1 MNPKF
6 ESLLDAGTAVIADVF
21 DSIGRAPLV
30 LDTNLFA
37 VKGPE
42 PGSLVPHT
50 RFPGSPSVG
59 PAAAIGPNSAPSMR
73 CPPGVVPM
81 WAGNDIRGV
90 CCFGDLLATAM
101 LARGCAGVVVDG
113 GVRNLAFLRGIEMPV
128 VARYRASAQAIG
140 RWKVT
145 ASQIPVRVRGALE
158 DLVTVMPGDIV
169 VADDDGVII
178 VPADDLDNVHGRV
191 VAWAQ
196 TESGARADIRSG
208 LPLLTALEKYGHL

>member
-1 MNPKF
+1 LNPKF
-6 ESLLDAGTAVIADVF
+6 ASLLDAGTAVIADVF
-21 DSIGRAPLV
+21 DSFGRAPLV

-37 VKGPE
+37 VKGP
-42 PGSLVPHT
+42 GT
-50 RFPGSPSVG
+50 RFIG
-59 PAAAIGPNSAPSMR
+59 PAYTVSGESQRWSGGGDRAKLGAIDAM
-73 CPPGVVPM
+73 PPGVVPV

-113 GVRNLAFLRGIEMPV
+113 GVRDLAFLRGIEMPV
-128 VARYRASAQAIG
+128 VARYLASAQAIG

-158 DLVTVMPGDIV
+158 DLVTVVPGDIV

-178 VPADDLDNVHGRV
+178 VPADDLDHVHGRV